1 MRSNPLLLPILI
13 DLVVD
18 NDPGEP
24 GEPGDPVES
33 GEPVVIDEEGPV

>member
-24 GEPGDPVES
+24 VES

>member
-24 GEPGDPVES
+24 ES
-33 GEPVVIDEEGPV
+33 GEPVVIDDEGPI